1 MKKKKKIV
9 IGAATGI
16 VLFGVGLGSLTA
28 YNIEQDKQ
36 EQIRIKQIEKKKEEA
51 RKKAAKEKAE
61 KEAQEKLEKEKLE
74 KEKAEK
80 KKAEEQKK
88 AEEARKK
95 KAEEDKQKA
104 EEELRRIEEAK
115 KKAEAEE
122 AAFNEQQRKEQ
133 EQIEQNNEDTGHGSE
148 DANDVEP
155 VEEVVDDATSKEE
168 VSAYKTSQTS
178 SSYEDFIEA
187 GVINSGGYK
196 YTYYSQSVLPGG
208 GLNIPG
214 RHVSGGFVRDENE
227 YIVLANDAPKGTIIE
242 TPFGVG
248 MVYDRG
254 TYGSHIDIYVQ

>member
-16 VLFGVGLGSLTA
+16 VLLGVILGSLTA

-36 EQIRIKQIEKKKEEA
+36 EQISIEQIEKKKEEA
-51 RKKAAKEKAE
+51 RQKAAKEKAE
-61 KEAQEKLEKEKLE
+61 KEAQEKLE

-115 KKAEAEE
+115 KQAEAEE
-122 AAFNEQQRKEQ
+122 AALNEQQQKEQ

-155 VEEVVDDATSKEE
+155 VEEAVDNNATNEG
-168 VSAYKTSQTS
+168 VAFYSAPQTS
-178 SSYEDFIEA
+178 SSYEEFMA
-187 GVINSGGYK
+187 TGVVNSDGYK

-214 RHVSGGFVRDENE
+214 RHVSDGFVRDGNG

-242 TPFGVG
+242 TPFGAG

-254 TYGSHIDIYVQ
+254 TVGSHIDVYVQ

>member
-16 VLFGVGLGSLTA
+16 VLLGVGLGSLTA

-36 EQIRIKQIEKKKEEA
+36 EQIRIEQIEKKKEEA
-51 RKKAAKEKAE
+51 RQKAAKEKAE
-61 KEAQEKLEKEKLE
+61 KEAQEKLE

-115 KKAEAEE
+115 KQAEAEE
-122 AAFNEQQRKEQ
+122 AALNEQQQKEQ

-155 VEEVVDDATSKEE
+155 VEEAVDNTAANEGAAAY
-168 VSAYKTSQTS
+168 SAPQTS
-178 SSYEDFIEA
+178 SSYEEFMVA
-187 GVINSGGYK
+187 GVVNSGGYK

-208 GLNIPG
+208 GLDIPG
-214 RHVSGGFVRDENE
+214 RHVDGGFVRDGNG

-242 TPFGVG
+242 TPFGTG

-254 TYGSHIDIYVQ
+254 TVGNHIDVYVQ